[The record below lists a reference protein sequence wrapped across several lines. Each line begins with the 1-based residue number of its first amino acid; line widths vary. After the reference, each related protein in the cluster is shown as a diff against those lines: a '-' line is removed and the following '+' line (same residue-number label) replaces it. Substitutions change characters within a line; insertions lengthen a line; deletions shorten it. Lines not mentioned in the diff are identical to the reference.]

1 MGEHWRRCKAKGIPL
16 EAAIVIGVVP
26 AVAYAATS
34 KLPYD
39 FDEYRLAGGLAGE
52 PIEVVRCQTVD
63 LHVPATAEIVIEGKI
78 STEWIEPEGPFG
90 EYPGY
95 MGHRGVAPF
104 MDVTC
109 IHSSSRGDL
118 HGVNE
123 PVSAQR
129 KQQDQTHRN
138 RKSDL
143 QISPF
148 RQR

>member
-1 MGEHWRRCKAKGIPL
+1 DWSSDVCSSDLAV
-16 EAAIVIGVVP
+16 IVIGVIP
-26 AVAYAATS
+26 AIAYAATS

-52 PIEVVRCQTVD
+52 PIEVVQCRTVE
-63 LHVPATAEIVIEGKI
+63 LKVPATAEIVIEGKI

-109 IHSSSRGDL
+109 I
-118 HGVNE
+118 
-123 PVSAQR
+123 
-129 KQQDQTHRN
+129 THR
-138 RKSDL
+138 RDAIYTALMS
-143 QISPF
+143 QFPT
-148 RQR
+148 